1 MLNIVLHTPKIPQNT
16 GSLARLTAGNKL
28 MLHLI
33 EPLGFELSDKYL
45 KRAGLDYWPYVNLKI
60 HKSWEDFLSTEKLD
74 PDRLFILSTKGE
86 KSLYE
91 IKFQVDDYLLF
102 GDEESGLPE
111 SFHLSY
117 PEKRF
122 RIPMSQPA
130 VRSLNLANSVAIS
143 TYEALRQ
150 IEYQKATGSL

>member
-33 EPLGFELSDKYL
+33 EPLGFELTDKYL
-45 KRAGLDYWPYVNLKI
+45 KRAGLDYWPYVNLRI
-60 HKSWEDFLSTEKLD
+60 HKSWDDFLVREKIDL
-74 PDRLFILSTKGE
+74 DRLFILSTKGE
-86 KSLYE
+86 RSLYE
-91 IKFQVDDYLLF
+91 ISFQVNDYLLF

-111 SFHLSY
+111 KFHTDY

-122 RIPMSQPA
+122 KIPMSQPA

-150 IEYQKATGSL
+150 IEYHNNKI